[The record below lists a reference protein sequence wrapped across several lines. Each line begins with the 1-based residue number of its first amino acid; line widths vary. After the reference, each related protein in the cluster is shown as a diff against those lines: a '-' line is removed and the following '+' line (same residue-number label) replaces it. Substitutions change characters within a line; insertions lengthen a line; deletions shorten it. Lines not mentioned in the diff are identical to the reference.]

1 MTNFSRATLFALCC
15 VLVAGSAAA
24 PRGQAQMT
32 ADEVI
37 EKHLA
42 ASGGRDAL
50 TKITS
55 RRATGTVA
63 IQTPGGE
70 LSGPA
75 EVLSKAPNKARVY
88 ITLDL
93 TSLGVNDKMIV
104 EQKFDG
110 VAGWSQNSMQGDT
123 QITGSQLEN
132 MKNNT
137 FPTPLL
143 TYKTTG
149 MKAELLPREQVGGK
163 SMIVL
168 LMTPKSGAPVRMY
181 LDPDTYLV
189 ARTKATLNTPEM
201 GDLEQIGDVSDYRTV
216 DGVKIPFHI
225 VNSNAAQNV
234 TIKFEK
240 VEHNV
245 AIDDAVFSVKK

>member
-1 MTNFSRATLFALCC
+1 MSFRAALVSLCC
-15 VLVAGSAAA
+15 VLVAGSTAALSA
-24 PRGQAQMT
+24 QAQMT

-37 EKHLA
+37 EKHIA

-50 TKITS
+50 MKITS
-55 RRATGTVA
+55 RRATGTVTV
-63 IQTPGGE
+63 QTPGGE

-75 EVLSKAPNKARVY
+75 EILSKAPNKARVY

-93 TSLGVNDKMIV
+93 SSLGVNEKMII

-123 QITGSQLEN
+123 QITGSQLES
-132 MKNNT
+132 MKNNV
-137 FPTPLL
+137 FPSPLL
-143 TYKTTG
+143 SYKTSG
-149 MKAELLPREQVGGK
+149 MKAELLAREQVAGK

-168 LMTPKSGAPVRMY
+168 LMTPKSGSAVRMF
-181 LDPDTYLV
+181 LDPETYLI
-189 ARTKATLNTPEM
+189 ARTKSTLSTPEM

-216 DGVKIPFHI
+216 DGVKVPFHI
-225 VNSNAAQNV
+225 VNANAAQNV

-245 AIDDAVFSVKK
+245 AIDDAVFSIKK